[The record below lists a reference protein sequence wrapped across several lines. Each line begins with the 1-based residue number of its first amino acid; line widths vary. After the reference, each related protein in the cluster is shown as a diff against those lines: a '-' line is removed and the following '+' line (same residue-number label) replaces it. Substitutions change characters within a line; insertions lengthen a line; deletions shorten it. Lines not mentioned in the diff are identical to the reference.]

1 MLKLEGIKKVYRTE
15 FIETHAL
22 VELNLEVEEGEFL
35 AVMGPSG
42 SGKSTFLNVVGLL
55 DQFDG
60 GTYLFDGMDVSRA
73 SDHQRSKLRNEK
85 IGFIFQSFNLIPD
98 LNVFDN
104 IDIPLRYRRMRASER
119 RTRIES
125 ALETVGLSGRK
136 KHYPSQLSGGQQQR
150 VAIARA
156 IAGQPKMLLAD
167 EPTGNLDTVMA
178 RQIMD
183 LLELINQ
190 NGTTIIMVTHD
201 PALAQRAHK
210 QIHLLDGRVVT
221 VDQGARIQAA
231 QAVGGA

>member
-104 IDIPLRYRRMRASER
+104 IDIPLRYRRMRTSER